1 MSIKS
6 VKIKGF
12 KTFAEGVE
20 IRLSHRLTAV
30 VGPNGSG
37 KSNLVD
43 AVRWGIGEHT
53 ARLLRISN
61 PTDII
66 FAGFGVRKP
75 LGMAE
80 VAISL
85 DNREGK
91 YPIEQPLVQIIRR
104 CYRDGE
110 NEYLINDTKC
120 RLKDIED
127 LFRGT
132 GLGKQTYSV
141 VGQGE
146 VEQVISAT
154 PAERLKVLEELA
166 GVDVLRTTKRS
177 VESKLDQ
184 AKIQMEKISAHVSES
199 EYQYENLARQ
209 AEVLEKYQI
218 LTDRLGH
225 LKLQLH
231 LVDLR
236 ENVFES
242 NSLESKSKVLELKR
256 KETQAEIDKLEEVE
270 DFSSKLD
277 ELEKERSAALATRE
291 NAIVNSTRATAQLEH
306 MRANLATAQETLRN
320 STLEEESLKRREKQL
335 IYDLSQLE
343 EEIEK
348 RSTHLAQCEKELEDI
363 EKTRPELTDFKKE
376 RQNIQT
382 KLDQSKRQADDAR
395 SRLQE
400 MQSRLVLLA
409 ERKRQTQSRTRELEE
424 VTFPQTQ
431 DDRNLDRELEET
443 RITRSKLE
451 GQLASF
457 ADNTQKIQGELMS
470 VQAEKTQTTKEIEKL
485 KKILDGMAF
494 KPSKLGK
501 PVLSKIADLG
511 EFSKDDADLARSQL
525 DWIIASKDDL
535 LEVAKKLPPN
545 SGATITIDNKTVSIS
560 ENVMEAL
567 EKNTDIVVSKD
578 GFICLGGTY
587 FLQFGEKTGEAQIET
602 QIQFSAE
609 NLDRLSEKETSLE
622 TSLKEAREKQK
633 LAQQEMVGLSKKEL
647 ELSNQMAALKAKKE
661 AEARQAEAKAS
672 ELAKLA
678 ESFTQYEK
686 EMATC
691 EKDKEDFAEK
701 LRACVEEARAN
712 GAKLSEFDAMR
723 LRIQEEQV
731 GFERRLAGTRET
743 KMQAQKDL
751 EDSQR
756 EKEKL
761 VSEFDHGKT
770 RLLKLSESTTQAEKD
785 ARELETGIIEAE
797 RELNTAK
804 MTILHT
810 ENIEKQIQ
818 KSKGEILEEQEKRQ
832 NQTKNVR
839 ARLARYN
846 NDLHQIELSQVE
858 LKVRR
863 EDLLSKI
870 AELGGKP
877 SDPIDDCDIEET
889 KTELSITA
897 QKLAQYGAVNM
908 AAKDEAIKAK
918 ERVDFLNGQ
927 LSDLAQT
934 EANLRS
940 SLSEVETRIKKTFE
954 ETYRS
959 VESHFRTLADVL
971 FAGAIGNLRRITGE
985 NGQIEGIEV
994 EFILPGRKLKTLHAL
1009 SGGEKT
1015 LAALALLFAFFK
1027 TKSSPFCVLD
1037 EVDAALDDSNIERF
1051 TRLLRNEAEQ
1061 TQFVVIT
1068 HNKETMRWCD
1078 ALYGITLDTTGTSRV
1093 VSVKLDGVENS

>member
-66 FAGFGVRKP
+66 FAGFGARKP

-184 AKIQMEKISAHVSES
+184 AKIQMEKISAHASES

-209 AEVLEKYQI
+209 AEVLEKYQV

-270 DFSSKLD
+270 DFSAKLD

-291 NAIVNSTRATAQLEH
+291 SAIVNSTRATAQLEH
-306 MRANLATAQETLRN
+306 MRASLATTQETLRN

-335 IYDLSQLE
+335 TYDLSQFE

-348 RSTHLAQCEKELEDI
+348 RSAHLAKCEKELEET
-363 EKTRPELTDFKKE
+363 EKARPELTDFKKE

-400 MQSRLVLLA
+400 TQSKLVLLA
-409 ERKRQTQSRTRELEE
+409 ERKRQAQSRTRELEE
-424 VTFPQTQ
+424 TILPQTQ
-431 DDRNLDRELEET
+431 DDRNLDRELEEI
-443 RITRSKLE
+443 RISRSRLE
-451 GQLASF
+451 GQFASF
-457 ADNTQKIQGELMS
+457 VDNAQKIQGELMS
-470 VQAEKTQTTKEIEKL
+470 VQAEKTQTAKEVEKL
-485 KKILDGMAF
+485 KKALDGMAF

-501 PVLSKIADLG
+501 PILSKTSD
-511 EFSKDDADLARSQL
+511 FSGLSKEDADLARSQL

-535 LEVAKKLPPN
+535 LEVANKLPPN
-545 SGATITIDNKTVSIS
+545 SGTTITVGNKTVAVS
-560 ENVMEAL
+560 ENVLEAL
-567 EKNTDIVVSKD
+567 EKDAGIVVSKD

-587 FLQFGEKTGEAQIET
+587 FLQFSEKTGEAQIET
-602 QIQFSAE
+602 QMQFSAE

-647 ELSNQMAALKAKKE
+647 ELSSQMAALKAKKE
-661 AEARQAEAKAS
+661 AEARQAEARAS
-672 ELAKLA
+672 ELAKLV
-678 ESFTQYEK
+678 ESLTQYEK

-691 EKDKEDFAEK
+691 EKDKDDFAER
-701 LRACVEEARAN
+701 LRACVEETRAN
-712 GAKLSEFDAMR
+712 GAKLSEFDATR
-723 LRIQEEQV
+723 LRTQEEQV
-731 GFERRLAGTRET
+731 EFERRLAGTRET
-743 KMQAQKDL
+743 KMQAQKNL

-761 VSEFDHGKT
+761 ASELEQGKT
-770 RLLKLSESTTQAEKD
+770 RLLKLSESTTRAEKE

-818 KSKGEILEEQEKRQ
+818 GSKGEILEEQEKRQ

-877 SDPIDDCDIEET
+877 SDPIDDCGIEET

-908 AAKDEAIKAK
+908 AAKDEAVKAK
-918 ERVDFLNGQ
+918 ERLDFLNGQ

-985 NGQIEGIEV
+985 NGQTEGIEV